1 MSTGIDGL
9 RGTLER
15 LGATVAERTEQVIL
29 DGIAVGVDRA
39 LAKVYDR
46 IEAVTDER
54 VPILERLTHEIDG
67 LRSEPIIIDQPEA
80 EPKKPAKKRGR
91 PRKKAE

>member
-29 DGIAVGVDRA
+29 DGIAIGVDRA

-67 LRSEPIIIDQPEA
+67 LRSEPIIIDQPED
-80 EPKKPAKKRGR
+80 EPPAKKRGR